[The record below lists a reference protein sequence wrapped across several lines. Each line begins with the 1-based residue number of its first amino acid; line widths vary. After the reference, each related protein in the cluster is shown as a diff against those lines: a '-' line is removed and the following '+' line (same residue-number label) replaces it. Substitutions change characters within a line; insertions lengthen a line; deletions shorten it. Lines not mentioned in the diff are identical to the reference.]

1 MTRNSART
9 TERELRC
16 PICWDAL
23 SAPVRTKCGH
33 LFCEGCIRTS
43 IRVKSECPTC
53 RQPILTHRDLRAD
66 TQLAELVEGKP
77 ASAMGAEISEAP
89 VREESWDCGVC
100 TLCNPKAASRC
111 GACRARRPALAES
124 LATPAGLA
132 DRDNSDASEGEL
144 GDERE
149 FSGDEGELSGE
160 GELVGEGELS
170 DDGGPANV
178 LVGKRIRVF
187 WKAERRW
194 FKGTVR
200 AYTVDTIACTVYH
213 LVVYDDGDKQN
224 EALGD
229 PSLRWEMLE
238 LEPPAQAAGPLLSQL
253 HAAAAVATA
262 ALRAE
267 TETAR
272 PPARTEPKSSGGEG
286 DSEGSE
292 GYREDSEDEGE
303 GSEDDSEVES
313 RKPKPKPKPKP
324 LQQKAPPRPRL
335 AAENP
340 LPKESSLTQK
350 VAAVNPGTR
359 VRLVC
364 SSCGTRCEVFVVQS
378 PKPKRYKVRC
388 PKCKAINDPQL
399 HGSSAKPFD
408 SKRKVRL
415 DNSAPAPFP
424 PARTTPTDLSKGV
437 CHACAESAAGSAF
450 SKAATCFGVSSGAEE
465 AGPRKLRHRAASSGA
480 GGPSSSGGRGVRGR
494 GARGRAARRAA
505 AARDQAGGSAG
516 GLCPRGATAGPAQGL
531 GEQRRQRR
539 GRPGGGGK
547 LRHTRAHVGHS
558 KSRRSVGSKARRSN
572 EAEGEQAAL
581 LASRQGATAGNRQNS
596 SERRDHVNWDVH
608 FVTSDVFRVRFCRGG
623 GS

>member
-1 MTRNSART
+1 MA

-66 TQLAELVEGKP
+66 TQLADLVEGKP
-77 ASAMGAEISEAP
+77 ASAMGADISEAP
-89 VREESWDCGVC
+89 TREETWDCGVC

-124 LATPAGLA
+124 LTSPAGLA
-132 DRDNSDASEGEL
+132 DRENSDASEGEL

-149 FSGDEGELSGE
+149 LSGDEGELSGE
-160 GELVGEGELS
+160 GELGGEGELN

-178 LVGKRIRVF
+178 LVGRRIRVF

-200 AYTVDTIACTVYH
+200 AYTVDTVACTVYH

-229 PSLRWEMLE
+229 PLLRWELLE
-238 LEPPAQAAGPLLSQL
+238 FEPPAQAAGPPLGLL
-253 HAAAAVATA
+253 HAAAAAATA

-272 PPARTEPKSSGGEG
+272 PLARTEPKPSGGEG

-292 GYREDSEDEGE
+292 GYGEDSEDDCE
-303 GSEDDSEVES
+303 GSEDDSDVES
-313 RKPKPKPKPKP
+313 RKPKSKSKSNPNPKPKPKPKPKP
-324 LQQKAPPRPRL
+324 PQQKAPPRPRL
-335 AAENP
+335 AAETLP
-340 LPKESSLTQK
+340 PKESSLTQK

-408 SKRKVRL
+408 SKRNVRL
-415 DNSAPAPFP
+415 DRTAPASFTQHELPRPTPAKSRATLAQGAP
-424 PARTTPTDLSKGV
+424 PAPPSAKRQ
-437 CHACAESAAGSAF
+437 HASESAAALKRLGHASSDAEPRP
-450 SKAATCFGVSSGAEE
+450 AAAGQVDRPAAGADE
-465 AGPRKLRHRAASSGA
+465 AEDEARAAEQRVA
-480 GGPSSSGGRGVRGR
+480 QLRREIKL
-494 GARGRAARRAA
+494 AAALEDFARAAQLQVQLRALESSAGSGEGGQEAA
-505 AARDQAGGSAG
+505 ASCAVPMRTVATPKPAVTKPATETSPKENR
-516 GLCPRGATAGPAQGL
+516 PRPSQGK
-531 GEQRRQRR
+531 EQ
-539 GRPGGGGK
+539 PWEMAK
-547 LRHTRAHVGHS
+547 I
-558 KSRRSVGSKARRSN
+558 
-572 EAEGEQAAL
+572 AAK
-581 LASRQGATAGNRQNS
+581 GDT
-596 SERRDHVNWDVH
+596 
-608 FVTSDVFRVRFCRGG
+608 TSTGT
-623 GS
+623 